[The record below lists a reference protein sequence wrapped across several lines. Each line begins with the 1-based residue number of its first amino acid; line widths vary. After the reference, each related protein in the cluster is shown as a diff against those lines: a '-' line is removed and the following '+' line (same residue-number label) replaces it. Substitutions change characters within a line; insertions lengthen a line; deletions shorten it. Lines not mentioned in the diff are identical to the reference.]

1 MESLFELEKNEVILN
16 KTLSLENKLLNEFEK
31 AEKV

>member
-1 MESLFELEKNEVILN
+1 MESLIELEENECALN